1 MGINR
6 IEPWT
11 LINTLHR
18 DLDHLAGR
26 RYGIPAQT
34 DNTVADWVPAVDIV
48 EEKERFVIKADVPG
62 VATDA
67 IEINMENG
75 VLSLLGERQQDS
87 EQEVDGIQRFE
98 RATGKFFRRFN
109 LPESADAEAITAK
122 SAHGILEIS
131 IPKQA
136 RIQAR
141 RISVEAA

>member
-1 MGINR
+1 MSINR
-6 IEPWT
+6 FEPWT

-26 RYGIPAQT
+26 RYGIPAET
-34 DNTVADWVPAVDIV
+34 GNTVADWVPAVDIV

-62 VATDA
+62 VAIDA

-75 VLSLLGERQQDS
+75 VLSLSGERQQES

-109 LPESADAEAITAK
+109 LPESANAEAITAR

-136 RIQAR
+136 QIQAR
-141 RISVEAA
+141 RITVEAA